1 MERRLNFKE
10 FHYLGGVMDKLLQSR
25 LASVLAI
32 VLGAW
37 LMLSPIWI
45 SVSGAALISLLIVGG
60 IMILS
65 GLVQLLTEVTI
76 PSIVLGL
83 AAVYLFISAF
93 GFNVSTGMIWNE
105 VVSAVIAFVLATW
118 DGIEISE
125 VSQLHHGGRA

>member
-1 MERRLNFKE
+1 
-10 FHYLGGVMDKLLQSR
+10 MDKLLQSR
-25 LASVLAI
+25 FASVLAI

-45 SVSGAALISLLIVGG
+45 SVSGAALTSLMIVGG

-65 GLVQLLTEVTI
+65 GLVQLVTEVTI

-93 GFNVSTGMIWNE
+93 SYSVSTAMIWNE
-105 VVSAVIAFVLATW
+105 VVSAVVAFVLATW
-118 DGIEISE
+118 DGIETSE
-125 VSQLHHGGRA
+125 VAQLHHGGSA

>member
-1 MERRLNFKE
+1 
-10 FHYLGGVMDKLLQSR
+10 MDKLLQSR